1 MNIME
6 VSMIGVLIAVAI
18 INLIILSKLVL
29 LEIEIRKQNSE
40 YEKAKNKYILDL
52 EVDYVKNQ
60 TR

>member
-18 INLIILSKLVL
+18 INLIVLSKLVL
-29 LEIEIRKQNSE
+29 LEIEIKKQNSE

>member
-1 MNIME
+1 
-6 VSMIGVLIAVAI
+6 MIGVLIAVAI